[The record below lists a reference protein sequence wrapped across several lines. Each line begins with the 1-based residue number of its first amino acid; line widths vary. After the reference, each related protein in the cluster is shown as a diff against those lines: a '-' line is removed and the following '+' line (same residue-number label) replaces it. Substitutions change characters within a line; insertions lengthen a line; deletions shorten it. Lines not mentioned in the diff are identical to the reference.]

1 MKGQAILTQPSR
13 AQFVA
18 GTAAAAFAS
27 IGILRYPA
35 AAAEVNLKI
44 GLDLAGDHP
53 TSTMLADAAT
63 AIGKASSGAVSVQV
77 FPNNQLGND
86 DRMLS
91 QVRSGALEMMA
102 IGDNILATLVPE
114 AAIDNIG
121 FAWKNAKEP
130 FVALDGALG
139 AQVRGE
145 ISKVGLYAF
154 DKIWDEGFREIT
166 SSTRPVHTPADLNGF
181 KMRVPPSPISTSLMK
196 DLGAA
201 PTTINVSDLYSALQ
215 TKLVDGQENP
225 LALIETHKF
234 YEVQKFCS
242 LTNHMW
248 VGYWLIANGD
258 AWKNIPKKHQDV
270 IAANLNGT
278 ALKQRPASE
287 KLNDTLRGK
296 LTSQGLVFNTTETAP
311 FRNKLIASGFYKD
324 WKGKFGDKLWNLL
337 EKYTGPLA

>member
-1 MKGQAILTQPSR
+1 LNTLSR
-13 AQFVA
+13 AKFVA
-18 GTAAAAFAS
+18 GSAAAAFAS
-27 IGILRYPA
+27 VGILRYPA
-35 AAAEVNLKI
+35 GAAEVNIKI
-44 GLDLAGDHP
+44 GVDLASDHP
-53 TSTMLADAAT
+53 TPVFLADAAN
-63 AIGKASSGAVSVQV
+63 AIAKASNGAVAVQV

-91 QVRSGALEMMA
+91 QVRSGALEIMA
-102 IGDNILATLVPE
+102 IGDNILATLVPA
-114 AAIDNIG
+114 AAIDNVG
-121 FAWKNAKEP
+121 FAWKNGKEP

-139 AQVRGE
+139 VAVRAE
-145 ISKVGLYAF
+145 IEKTGLYTF

-166 SSTRPVHTPADLNGF
+166 TSTKPIHTPADLAGF

-201 PTTINVSDLYSALQ
+201 PTTINVADLYTALQ

-258 AWKNIPKKHQDV
+258 WWKSVPKKYQDV
-270 IAANLNGT
+270 IAQTLNAA
-278 ALKQRPASE
+278 ALRQRPASE
-287 KLNDTLRGK
+287 KLNDTLQGK
-296 LTSQGLVFNTTETAP
+296 LTQQGLTFNTTETAP
-311 FRNKLIASGFYKD
+311 FRAKLVQSGFYTE
-324 WKGKFGDKLWNLL
+324 WKAKFGDKLWNLL

>member
-1 MKGQAILTQPSR
+1 LTDISR
-13 AQFVA
+13 GKFAA
-18 GTAAAAFAS
+18 ASAAAFAS
-27 IGILRYPA
+27 IGILRFPA
-35 AAAEVNLKI
+35 GAAEVNLKI
-44 GLDLAGDHP
+44 GVDLASDHP

-63 AIGKASSGAVSVQV
+63 AIGKATGGAVAVQV

-91 QVRSGALEMMA
+91 QVRSGALEIMA
-102 IGDNILATLVPE
+102 IGDNILATLVPA
-114 AAIDNIG
+114 AAIDNVG
-121 FAWKNAKEP
+121 FAWKDGKEP

-139 AQVRGE
+139 DYVRGE
-145 ISKVGLYAF
+145 IGKVGLYAF

-166 SSTRPVHTPADLNGF
+166 TSTKPIHTPADLTGF

-196 DLGAA
+196 DLGAS
-201 PTTINVSDLYSALQ
+201 PTTINVADLYTALQ

-234 YEVQKFCS
+234 FEVQKFCS

-258 AWKNIPKKHQDV
+258 WWKNVPKKYQDA
-270 IAANLNGT
+270 IAQNLNAT
-278 ALKQRPASE
+278 ALKQRPVSE
-287 KLNDTLRGK
+287 KLNDSLQGK
-296 LTSQGLVFNTTETAP
+296 LTSQGLTFNTTQPGP
-311 FRNKLIASGFYKD
+311 FRAKLNESGFYKE
-324 WKGKFGDKLWNLL
+324 WKGRFGDKLWNLL

>member
-1 MKGQAILTQPSR
+1 VSQLSR
-13 AQFVA
+13 GKFVA
-18 GTAAAAFAS
+18 GTAAGAFAS

-35 AAAEVNLKI
+35 SAADVTIKI
-44 GLDLAGDHP
+44 GVDLASDHP
-53 TSTMLADAAT
+53 TSTMLADAAA
-63 AIGKASSGAVSVQV
+63 AIGKATSGAVAVSV

-102 IGDNILATLVPE
+102 IGDNILATLVPA

-121 FAWKNAKEP
+121 FAWKDGKEP
-130 FVALDGALG
+130 FVALDGG
-139 AQVRGE
+139 VGDYVRGE
-145 ISKVGLYAF
+145 IEKVGLYAF
-154 DKIWDEGFREIT
+154 EKIWDEGFREIT
-166 SSTRPVHTPADLNGF
+166 SSTRPVHTPADLDGF

-196 DLGAA
+196 DLGASPA
-201 PTTINVSDLYSALQ
+201 TINVSDLYTALQ

-234 YEVQKFCS
+234 YEVQKYCS

-258 AWKNIPKKHQDV
+258 MWKNVPKKYQDV

-287 KLNDTLRGK
+287 KLNDTLQAK
-296 LTSQGLVFNTTETAP
+296 LTSQGLTFNTTDP
-311 FRNKLIASGFYKD
+311 KVFRDKLIASGFYKD
-324 WKGKFGDKLWNLL
+324 WKSKFGDKLWGLL

>member
-1 MKGQAILTQPSR
+1 LSDLSR
-13 AQFVA
+13 KKFVA
-18 GTAAAAFAS
+18 SSAAAAFAS
-27 IGILRYPA
+27 VGILRYPA
-35 AAAEVNLKI
+35 GAAEINIKI
-44 GLDLAGDHP
+44 GVDLAADHP
-53 TSTMLADAAT
+53 TPLALTDAAS
-63 AIGKASSGAVSVQV
+63 AIAKATSGGVAVSV

-102 IGDNILATLVPE
+102 IGDNILATLVPA
-114 AAIDNIG
+114 AAIDNVG
-121 FAWKNAKEP
+121 FAWKDGKEP

-139 AQVRGE
+139 DTVRGE
-145 ISKVGLYAF
+145 ISKAGLYAF
-154 DKIWDEGFREIT
+154 EKIWDEGFREIT
-166 SSTRPVHTPADLNGF
+166 TSNKPIHTPADLTGF

-201 PTTINVSDLYSALQ
+201 PTTINVADLYTALQ

-248 VGYWLIANGD
+248 VGYWLISNGD
-258 AWKNIPKKHQDV
+258 WWKNVPKKYQDA
-270 IAANLNGT
+270 IGQNLNAA
-278 ALKQRPASE
+278 ALKQRPVSE
-287 KLNDTLRGK
+287 KLNDSLQGK
-296 LTSQGLVFNTTETAP
+296 LTTQGLTFNTTQTAP
-311 FRNKLIASGFYKD
+311 FRDKLQASGFYKE
-324 WKGKFGDKLWNLL
+324 WKGRFGDKLWAQL